1 MINERLRN
9 AMNEQIKNELESF
22 YIYMSMAA
30 YFHAR
35 NLDGMAHWMRCQAHE
50 EMTHAM
56 KFYDHIHDRG
66 DKVVLL
72 NLNQLKTDWASIQEV
87 WQDTYAHEQFI
98 TGKINDLTTIAR
110 EEKDYTS
117 EPMLAWFSKEQL
129 EEEATASKVA
139 EQIKMIGDNQA
150 GIIMLDR
157 ELGARIFPPGSALN
171 PAAYSVAT

>member
-9 AMNEQIKNELESF
+9 AMNEQIKNELESY
-22 YIYMSMAA
+22 YIYVSMAA

-56 KFYDHIHDRG
+56 KFFDHIHDRG
-66 DKVVLL
+66 GKVVLL

-98 TGKINDLTTIAR
+98 TGKINDLITIAR

-117 EPMLAWFSKEQL
+117 EPMLAWFSKEQM
-129 EEEATASKVA
+129 EEEATAGKVLD
-139 EQIKMIGDNQA
+139 QIKMIGDNQT

-157 ELGARIFPPGSALN
+157 ELGARAFPPGSPID
-171 PAAYSVAT
+171 PAAYSPAT

>member
-1 MINERLRN
+1 MINERLRH

-30 YFHAR
+30 YFHTR

-50 EMTHAM
+50 EMMHAM
-56 KFYDHIHDRG
+56 KFFDHINDRG
-66 DKVVLL
+66 GKVVLL
-72 NLNQLKTDWASIQEV
+72 NLNQLKTDWASITEV

-98 TGKINDLTTIAR
+98 TSKINDLTTIAR

-117 EPMLAWFSKEQL
+117 EPMLAWFSKEQM
-129 EEEATASKVA
+129 EEEATASKVL
-139 EQIKMIGDNQA
+139 EQIKMIGENQS
-150 GIIMLDR
+150 GMLMIDR
-157 ELGARIFPPGSALN
+157 ELGARAFPPGSALD